1 MLIRGADAPPSNDDM
16 VFVADTAPSDEGIM
30 GFVADAASSN
40 DGMVFRAPLE
50 RRHGL

>member
-1 MLIRGADAPPSNDDM
+1 MADAPPSNDDM
-16 VFVADTAPSDEGIM
+16 VFVADTAPSDEGM
-30 GFVADAASSN
+30 GIVANAASSN